1 MAKIIT
7 MGDLMTD
14 SDDKQIAK
22 IKKLEEQIKKKQL
35 ALQLA
40 QGRIRE
46 RERKQRTR
54 RLIEIGGLADIA
66 GISDLDRGALLG
78 AFIEVGRLLS
88 DGLTYSKMKAEGD
101 ALLKDRETERKT
113 KKIPEAA

>member
-1 MAKIIT
+1 MPANN
-7 MGDLMTD
+7 
-14 SDDKQIAK
+14 DKATAK
-22 IKKLEEQIKKKQL
+22 IKKLEEEIKKKQL

-66 GISDLDRGALLG
+66 GVADTDKGALLG
-78 AFIEVGRLLS
+78 ALLEVSKMLE
-88 DGLTYSKMKAEGD
+88 DKLTYSKMKTDGD
-101 ALLKDRETERKT
+101 RILSERETERKAQT
-113 KKIPEAA
+113 KQVSNG

>member
-1 MAKIIT
+1 MA
-7 MGDLMTD
+7 DH
-14 SDDKQIAK
+14 DDKQMAK
-22 IKKLEEQIKKKQL
+22 VKKLEEQIKKKQL

-54 RLIEIGGLADIA
+54 RLIEIGGLADLA
-66 GISDLDRGALLG
+66 GISELDRGALLG
-78 AFIEVGRLLS
+78 GFIEVSKLLS

-101 ALLKDRETERKT
+101 SVLREREAQRKAT
-113 KKIPEAA
+113 KQAANA